1 MDISDGELVRLARDG
16 DPVAFRLLVERH
28 QPMARA
34 RAAAVCRNRS
44 DVDDIVQESFLQAF
58 VALDRLRDPDR
69 FAGWLAGIVLNI
81 SRNLQRHAPP
91 VLLPEWPEPPP
102 TSPSPLHLAAADG
115 TPSADDIDRAD
126 ALRAAIASL
135 PAGQRRAVALYYYA
149 DQPADRIAESAGAA
163 RASLHKARLRL
174 RAYIAEHRP
183 DLVPAASRR
192 THMTSVHIAHVEQRP
207 APARQPQGRVPTH
220 LVVLAD
226 DAGRRELPIWL
237 LDFDGRRLSEL
248 LDRPAESQDQAG
260 AAGAADAAGAAGAAG
275 VAEARTA
282 DELTAELLRAASSR
296 VTGVDIEEL
305 GPEVAAARIRL
316 TGPAGPQQ
324 VTARLAE
331 GLAIAIAAG
340 APLRVADAVMDRL
353 ARPATGP
360 AGPAQVPEPTPA
372 PVRAPGPGLSLD
384 ALERGLPVPAPS
396 RPAARARFEPRNL
409 AFADGLDGWL
419 FGGSFTEH
427 ASESHWDDYSCAV
440 QDGSAVISSAV
451 PEPTGIAFLGQEVF
465 ADDYRGA
472 VITFRG
478 EFRTADAP
486 GRAGLFL
493 RVNEGQPIE
502 GPMTDRS
509 VFADPDNNIVTVPVG
524 RDWASHEVSAQVPDD
539 PDAIVFGV
547 FLTGPGQIELRN
559 AELTRGRTRS

>member
-1 MDISDGELVRLARDG
+1 MEISDGELVRLARDG

-34 RAAAVCRNRS
+34 RAAGLCRNHS

-69 FAGWLAGIVLNI
+69 FAGWLAGIVLNV

-91 VLLPEWPEPPP
+91 VLLPEWPEP
-102 TSPSPLHLAAADG
+102 LHPQAAADG
-115 TPSADDIDRAD
+115 TPSADDLDRAD
-126 ALRAAIASL
+126 ALRAAAASL

-149 DQPADRIAESAGAA
+149 DQPADQIAESAGAA

-192 THMTSVHIAHVEQRP
+192 PHMTSVRISRAEQG
-207 APARQPQGRVPTH
+207 PARAREPQGRVPTH

-226 DAGRRELPIWL
+226 DAGGRELPIWL
-237 LDFDGRRLSEL
+237 LDFDGRRLSRL
-248 LDRPAESQDQAG
+248 LDRPTEGQNQAG
-260 AAGAADAAGAAGAAG
+260 ATL
-275 VAEARTA
+275 ARTA
-282 DELTAELLRAASSR
+282 DELTGELLRAASSR

-305 GPEVAAARIRL
+305 GPEVTAARIRL

-331 GLAIAIAAG
+331 GLAIAITTG
-340 APLRVADAVMDRL
+340 APLRVADTVMDRL
-353 ARPATGP
+353 GRPATARPTASPPEHPHGKEP
-360 AGPAQVPEPTPA
+360 TQAAEPTPA
-372 PVRAPGPGLSLD
+372 PARMPDAGLSLE
-384 ALERGLPVPAPS
+384 ALERGQAVPAPA
-396 RPAARARFEPRNL
+396 RPARRPRFEPRNL
-409 AFADGLDGWL
+409 AFDEGLDGWL

-427 ASESHWDDYSCAV
+427 ASESHWDDYSCAAK
-440 QDGSAVISSAV
+440 DGSAVISSAV
-451 PEPTGIAFLGQEVF
+451 PEPAGIAFLGQEVF
-465 ADDYRGA
+465 GDDYRGA

-502 GPMTDRS
+502 GPITDRS
-509 VFADPDNNIVTVPVG
+509 VFADPDNNIVTVPAAS
-524 RDWASHEVSAQVPDD
+524 DWARHEVSARVPED
-539 PDAIVFGV
+539 PDAFVFGM
-547 FLTGPGQIELRN
+547 FLVGPGQIEIRN
-559 AELTRGRTRS
+559 AELTHEVGG